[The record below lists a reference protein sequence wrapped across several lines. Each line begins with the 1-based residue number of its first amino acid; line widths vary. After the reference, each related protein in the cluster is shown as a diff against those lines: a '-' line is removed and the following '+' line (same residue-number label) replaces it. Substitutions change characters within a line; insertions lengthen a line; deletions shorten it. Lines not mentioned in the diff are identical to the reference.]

1 MFNKENIKT
10 IEQANTEVLAQHE
23 RSWRNQALAEADI
36 ELLKVQD
43 DRGTGLVADWRD
55 YRNALRDWPENE
67 NFPNS
72 EFRPLSPKEV

>member
-1 MFNKENIKT
+1 MFNKEDIKT
-10 IEQANTEVLAQHE
+10 IEQANTEVLAKQE
-23 RSWRNQALAEADI
+23 RSWRNQALKEADI

-43 DRGTGLVADWRD
+43 DRGVGLVSDWRD

-72 EFRPLSPKEV
+72 EFRPISPKGV